1 MSIYDKNKK
10 EKETY
15 TVIDFLGNGGFGE
28 AYLINSNKT
37 KKNYVM
43 KSINFDLLDD
53 ENKKYTINE
62 AILLKKIDHPN
73 IIKFKEVFEVKKPFL
88 QFNIIMEYA
97 EKGDLNK
104 YLQINI
110 KNKNYFKE
118 ELLLDWLCQI
128 TTALKYLHYKKIIH
142 RDIKPANIFMNNFG
156 QIKLGDFG
164 ISKNL
169 KTFGLASTFIGSTY
183 YLAPEIIDGENYSF
197 EADIWA
203 LGVTFYEFMN
213 LKKPFRAKYPMIYFE
228 IQKKEVEEINKLY
241 SEDFRKLIY
250 EMLNK
255 EPKKRPKADDILNKK
270 FIKDRINDFVKFNQI
285 KSNKNNCNNV
295 KNEIG
300 LDKILFNK
308 KFRFINKEEKFKFKK
323 LKFKFNESIK
333 SNLNSNKVDEHKN
346 NMDDSYKYDM
356 ERQINI
362 FNSILSGAKS
372 DEEIEKENNILI

>member
-1 MSIYDKNKK
+1 MSNKNQ
-10 EKETY
+10 KETY
-15 TVIDFLGNGGFGE
+15 TVIKFLGNGGFGE
-28 AYLINSNKT
+28 AYLINSNIT
-37 KKNYVM
+37 RKNYVM

-62 AILLKKIDHPN
+62 AFLLKKIDHPN
-73 IIKFKEVFEVKKPFL
+73 IIKFKEVFEVKKPYL

-104 YLQINI
+104 YLQIN
-110 KNKNYFKE
+110 KENKKYFSE
-118 ELLLDWLCQI
+118 DLLLDWLCQI

-164 ISKNL
+164 ISKDL
-169 KTFGLASTFIGSTY
+169 KTLSLASTFIGSTY
-183 YLAPEIIDGENYSF
+183 YLAPEIIDDENYSF

-213 LKKPFRAKYPMIYFE
+213 LQKPFRAKYPAVYFE
-228 IQKKEVEEINKLY
+228 IQKKEVEEINNIY
-241 SEDFRKLIY
+241 STDFRNLIY

-255 EPKKRPKADDILNKK
+255 DPKKRPKADDILNKQ
-270 FIKDRINDFVKFNQI
+270 FIKNRINDFICSKKCVNI
-285 KSNKNNCNNV
+285 NNNNSNKY
-295 KNEIG
+295 KYEIG

-308 KFRFINKEEKFKFKK
+308 KFRIINKDEKLKFNN
-323 LKFKFNESIK
+323 LKFKFSETNK
-333 SNLNSNKVDEHKN
+333 SNLNSKNINIDEHKN

-356 ERQINI
+356 NRQINI
-362 FNSILSGAKS
+362 YNSILSGVKS
-372 DEEIEKENNILI
+372 DEEIEKENNILL

>member
-1 MSIYDKNKK
+1 MSNKNQ
-10 EKETY
+10 KETY
-15 TVIDFLGNGGFGE
+15 TVIKFLGNGGFGE
-28 AYLINSNKT
+28 AYLINSNIT
-37 KKNYVM
+37 RKNYVM

-62 AILLKKIDHPN
+62 AFLLKKIDHPN
-73 IIKFKEVFEVKKPFL
+73 IIKFKEVFEVKKPYL

-104 YLQINI
+104 YLQIN
-110 KNKNYFKE
+110 KENKKFFPE
-118 ELLLDWLCQI
+118 DLLLDWLCQI

-164 ISKNL
+164 ISKDL
-169 KTFGLASTFIGSTY
+169 KTLSLASTFIGSTY
-183 YLAPEIIDGENYSF
+183 YLAPEIIDEENYSF

-213 LKKPFRAKYPMIYFE
+213 LQKPFRAKYPAVYFE
-228 IQKKEVEEINKLY
+228 IQKKEVEEINNIY
-241 SEDFRKLIY
+241 STDFRNLIY

-255 EPKKRPKADDILNKK
+255 DPKKRPKADDILNKQ
-270 FIKDRINDFVKFNQI
+270 FIKNRINDFICSKKCVNI
-285 KSNKNNCNNV
+285 NNNNSNKY
-295 KNEIG
+295 KYEIG

-308 KFRFINKEEKFKFKK
+308 KFRIINKDEKLKFNN
-323 LKFKFNESIK
+323 LKFKFNETNK
-333 SNLNSNKVDEHKN
+333 SNLNSKNINIDEHKN

-356 ERQINI
+356 NRQINI
-362 FNSILSGAKS
+362 YNSILSGVKS
-372 DEEIEKENNILI
+372 DEEIEKENNILL

>member
-1 MSIYDKNKK
+1 MSNKNQ
-10 EKETY
+10 KETY
-15 TVIDFLGNGGFGE
+15 TVIKFLGNGGFGE
-28 AYLINSNKT
+28 AYLINSNIT
-37 KKNYVM
+37 RKNYVM

-62 AILLKKIDHPN
+62 AFLLKKIDHPN
-73 IIKFKEVFEVKKPFL
+73 IIKFKEVFEVKKPYL

-104 YLQINI
+104 YLQIN
-110 KNKNYFKE
+110 KENKKFFSE
-118 ELLLDWLCQI
+118 DLLLDWLCQI

-164 ISKNL
+164 ISKDL
-169 KTFGLASTFIGSTY
+169 KTLSLASTFIGSTY
-183 YLAPEIIDGENYSF
+183 YLAPEIIDDENYSF

-213 LKKPFRAKYPMIYFE
+213 LQKPFRAKYPAVYFE
-228 IQKKEVEEINKLY
+228 IQKKEVEEINNIY
-241 SEDFRKLIY
+241 STDFRNLIY

-255 EPKKRPKADDILNKK
+255 DPKKRPKADDILNKQ
-270 FIKDRINDFVKFNQI
+270 FIKNRINDFICSKKCVNI
-285 KSNKNNCNNV
+285 NNNNSNKY
-295 KNEIG
+295 KYEIG

-308 KFRFINKEEKFKFKK
+308 KFRIINKDEKLKFNN
-323 LKFKFNESIK
+323 LKFKFNETNK
-333 SNLNSNKVDEHKN
+333 SNLNSKNINIDEHKN

-356 ERQINI
+356 NRQINI
-362 FNSILSGAKS
+362 YNSILSGVKS